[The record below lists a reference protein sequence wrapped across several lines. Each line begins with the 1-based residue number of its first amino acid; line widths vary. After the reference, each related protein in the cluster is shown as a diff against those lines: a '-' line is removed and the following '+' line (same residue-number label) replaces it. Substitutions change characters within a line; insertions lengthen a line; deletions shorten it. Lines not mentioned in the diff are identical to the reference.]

1 LSNGELYTFVTSK
14 AGKGKKKTIIAMV
27 ASTSASKII
36 EILEKIPLSK
46 RLEVKEI
53 TLDMAR
59 NMEFASRMS
68 FPNASLVTDRFHV
81 VKLVLEALQHL
92 RVKYRW
98 EAIDKENEEI
108 KKART
113 KGIKYNSE
121 VLTNG
126 DMVKQLLTRSRYLL
140 FKRDTDWTLSQQ
152 ERADILF
159 IKYPLLKTAHSLATQ
174 FRNIYENQDIGNAK
188 RQFKDWIDNIKN
200 SDIKEFNTA
209 AKSIEYH
216 LDTILNFFIN
226 RNTNANAESFNSKI
240 KLFRANQKGVRD
252 VTFFLFRLE
261 KLFA

>member
-1 LSNGELYTFVTSK
+1 
-14 AGKGKKKTIIAMV
+14 
-27 ASTSASKII
+27 
-36 EILEKIPLSK
+36 
-46 RLEVKEI
+46 
-53 TLDMAR
+53 MAR

-92 RVKYRW
+92 RINYRW

-113 KGIKYNSE
+113 NGLKYNPE
-121 VLTNG
+121 VFANG
-126 DMVKQLLTRSRYLL
+126 DMLKQLLTRSRYLL
-140 FKRDTDWTLSQQ
+140 FKRDTDWTSSQQ
-152 ERADILF
+152 QRAYILF
-159 IKYPLLKTAHSLATQ
+159 MKYPLLETAHRLATQ
-174 FRNIYENQDIGNAK
+174 FRNIYENHHIGNAK
-188 RQFKDWIDNIKN
+188 RQFKDWINDIKN
-200 SDIKEFNTA
+200 SNIKEFNTA

-252 VTFFLFRLE
+252 ISFFLFRLE

>member
-1 LSNGELYTFVTSK
+1 M
-14 AGKGKKKTIIAMV
+14 I

-36 EILEKIPLSK
+36 EVLEKIPLSK

-59 NMEFASRMS
+59 NMEFSARMS
-68 FPNASLVTDRFHV
+68 FPDASLVTDRFHV

-92 RVKYRW
+92 RINYRW
-98 EAIDKENEEI
+98 EAIEKENEEI
-108 KKART
+108 KKARANGE
-113 KGIKYNSE
+113 KHNQE
-121 VLTNG
+121 VLANG
-126 DMVKQLLTRSRYLL
+126 DMLKQLLTRGRYLL
-140 FKRDTDWTLSQQ
+140 FNRNADWTSSQQ

-159 IKYPLLKTAHSLATQ
+159 EKYPVLKRAHELATQ
-174 FRNIYENQDIGNAK
+174 FRNIYENHNINNAK
-188 RQFKDWIDNIKN
+188 RQFIDWINDIKN
-200 SDIKEFNTA
+200 SNIKEFNTA

>member
-1 LSNGELYTFVTSK
+1 M
-14 AGKGKKKTIIAMV
+14 I

-36 EILEKIPLSK
+36 EVLEKIPLYK

-59 NMEFASRMS
+59 NMEFASRIS

-92 RVKYRW
+92 RIKYRW
-98 EAIDKENEEI
+98 EAIDKENEQI
-108 KKART
+108 KKARIN
-113 KGIKYNSE
+113 GVKYNPE
-121 VLTNG
+121 VLPNG
-126 DMVKQLLTRSRYLL
+126 DMLKQLLTRSRYLL
-140 FKRDTDWTLSQQ
+140 FKRDTDWTDTQQ
-152 ERADILF
+152 HRADILF
-159 IKYPLLKTAHSLATQ
+159 TKYPLLRTAHHLATQ
-174 FRNIYENQDIGNAK
+174 FRNIYENNDIENAK
-188 RQFKDWIDNIKN
+188 RQFREWINAIKN
-200 SDIKEFNTA
+200 STIKEFNTA

-226 RNTNANAESFNSKI
+226 RSTNANAESFNSKI

-252 VTFFLFRLE
+252 VAFFLFRLE